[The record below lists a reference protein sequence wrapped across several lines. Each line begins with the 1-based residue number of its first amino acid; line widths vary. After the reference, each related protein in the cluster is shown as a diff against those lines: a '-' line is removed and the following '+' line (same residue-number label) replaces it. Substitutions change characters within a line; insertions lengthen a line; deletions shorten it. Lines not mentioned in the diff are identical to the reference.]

1 MLQKV
6 LEIEYKLDALLL
18 SQLPGTVPSP
28 DLTAAARQWSAA
40 VWREAV
46 KYGPLVL
53 NSQQPRQGIELA
65 RHPVC
70 ICGVHRSGT
79 TLLQNLLDG
88 HPDLV
93 VLPSEGTFYTVL
105 ESKLWALPANEQISF
120 LASEWIRRLA
130 NPINQPPY
138 WLLGHSTASHSP
150 YVDFARYFIAWWNV
164 LDHKKNR
171 HAPHLA
177 VVLAYATCTNKL
189 NAKHWV
195 DKTPTNERFLKRIW
209 KEMPDAKIIHI
220 IRDPLDTLN
229 SRKMMEP
236 SIPVWSAL
244 ADMKVSFKVAA
255 KQSQLNDPRYTL
267 IRYEELCNEPQR
279 ILQRLGLFLNIPVTG
294 SLTTPTVA
302 GMPVKANSTFA
313 NTSPAGKI
321 LEPHQ
326 HRQLTVLS
334 AAEHMQLAAY
344 LNAVGQKLN
353 YPVHPI
359 RAPRKLG
366 ILLKHVLLRVLRY
379 PRRQFQLYI
388 TR

>member
-1 MLQKV
+1 M
-6 LEIEYKLDALLL
+6 
-18 SQLPGTVPSP
+18 
-28 DLTAAARQWSAA
+28 
-40 VWREAV
+40 
-46 KYGPLVL
+46 
-53 NSQQPRQGIELA
+53 
-65 RHPVC
+65 
-70 ICGVHRSGT
+70 
-79 TLLQNLLDG
+79 
-88 HPDLV
+88 
-93 VLPSEGTFYTVL
+93 
-105 ESKLWALPANEQISF
+105 
-120 LASEWIRRLA
+120 
-130 NPINQPPY
+130 
-138 WLLGHSTASHSP
+138 
-150 YVDFARYFIAWWNV
+150 
-164 LDHKKNR
+164 
-171 HAPHLA
+171 
-177 VVLAYATCTNKL
+177 
-189 NAKHWV
+189 

-321 LEPHQ
+321 LKPHQ

>member
-6 LEIEYKLDALLL
+6 LETEHKLDALLPL
-18 SQLPGTVPSP
+18 KPLKTAPAQ
-28 DLTAAARQWSAA
+28 DLMTAARQWSAA
-40 VWREAV
+40 VWHEAA
-46 KYGPLVL
+46 KLGPLAL
-53 NSQQPRQGIELA
+53 TPQQLGQGTELS
-65 RHPVC
+65 RHPVYV
-70 ICGVHRSGT
+70 CGVHRSGT

-105 ESKLWALPANEQISF
+105 ESKLRALPGQKQCFF
-120 LASEWIRRLA
+120 LAFEWVRRLA

-138 WLLGHSTASHSP
+138 WLLGRSSASHSP

-164 LDHKKNR
+164 LDHEKNR

-195 DKTPTNERFLKRIW
+195 DKTPANERFLTRIW
-209 KEMPDAKIIHI
+209 KETPSAKVIHM

-236 SIPVWSAL
+236 TVPVHRAL
-244 ADMKVSFKVAA
+244 ADMKMSFKVANN
-255 KQSQLNDPRYTL
+255 QSRLNDPRYML
-267 IRYEELCNEPQR
+267 VRYENLCNEPQA
-279 ILQRLGLFLNIPVTG
+279 ILESLALFLNIPITE

-313 NTSPAGKI
+313 NTSPAGQI
-321 LEPHQ
+321 LKSHQ

-344 LNAVGQKLN
+344 LSSLAQKLN
-353 YPVHPI
+353 
-359 RAPRKLG
+359 
-366 ILLKHVLLRVLRY
+366 
-379 PRRQFQLYI
+379 
-388 TR
+388 